1 MKVNIEHT
9 VISMFICVAMI
20 SQGIIGAADTNEDPD
35 PNGLYG
41 AGGIKEVEELVE
53 PTYGELVEKVNT
65 QERRIV
71 RLELIIGVFKSLGI
85 ELNDPMFETEI
96 DATVDEIIG
105 AEPRKTNIFAWVVL
119 IGALILLVVGIAV
132 LTIRLTRR

>member
-9 VISMFICVAMI
+9 VISIFICVAMI
-20 SQGIIGAADTNEDPD
+20 SQGIIWAADTNEDPD
-35 PNGLYG
+35 PDGLYG
-41 AGGIKEVEELVE
+41 VGGIKEVEELVE

-71 RLELIIGVFKSLGI
+71 RLELIINVFKSLGV

-96 DATVDEIIG
+96 DATVNEIIG
-105 AEPRKTNIFAWVVL
+105 AEPRKKNIFAWIVL
-119 IGALILLVVGIAV
+119 IGVAVLLVVGVTV
-132 LTIRLTRR
+132 LIIRLSRR